1 MAFNEY
7 SDAGTYSS
15 TTETTVVAGDA
26 NGTKLIKNMVVH
38 NLDNVNHSVI
48 IEFKK
53 SGTAYRM
60 FNVTLAPGDTLVQD
74 LILALPN
81 INYTLVTKLGEAAT
95 TQPKFVVTFA
105 QVS

>member
-1 MAFNEY
+1 MAFSEY
-7 SDAGTYSS
+7 SEGGTYSS
-15 TTETTVVAGDA
+15 TGEITVLAGDA
-26 NGTKLIKNMVVH
+26 NGTKLVKNLVVH

-53 SGTAYRM
+53 SGTSYRM

-74 LILALPN
+74 LILALPSAS
-81 INYTLVTKLGEAAT
+81 YTLVTKLGEAAT